1 MKKNKELI
9 ILSYVCGL
17 ITVLTFMTF
26 IAFIESLFYADYVVA
41 SFLFLVGTFFS
52 LGIYKNLKY
61 IQWEMKK

>member
-9 ILSYVCGL
+9 ILSYICGL

-26 IAFIESLFYADYVVA
+26 VAFIESLFYADYVVA
-41 SFLFLVGTFFS
+41 SYLFLVGTFFG
-52 LGIYKNLKY
+52 LLTYKNLKY